1 MSSEEIVSDFQ
12 PEMPH
17 DPDVTVRFAIPNE
30 KDIRGAA
37 RAEKQLDV
45 PTYRTIP
52 FKGDGT
58 EVHNPTNLPFQP
70 PGLQWNGNAAI
81 SSKQLLQKMQIRRS
95 GSIPK

>member
-12 PEMPH
+12 PQMPH

-30 KDIRGAA
+30 KETREAA

-58 EVHNPTNLPFQP
+58 QVQSPANLPFKP
-70 PGLQWNGNAAI
+70 PGLQWNGNEAI
-81 SSKQLLQKMQIRRS
+81 TSRQLLQKMQIRRP
-95 GSIPK
+95 GSIAK